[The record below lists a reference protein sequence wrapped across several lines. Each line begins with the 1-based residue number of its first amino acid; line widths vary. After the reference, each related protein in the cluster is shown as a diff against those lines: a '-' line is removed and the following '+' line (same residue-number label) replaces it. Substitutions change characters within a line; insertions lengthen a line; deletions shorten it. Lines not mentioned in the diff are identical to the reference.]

1 MSSIRYHQVVPSN
14 NKVEFNPED
23 LVDFELDSFS
33 RDLVRNSIEISGTV
47 ETFKTVAGT
56 QSRVEKDDDGFLFL
70 DKNAGAHSFIENIS
84 CSTVNQGNLESI
96 GFSYPRFVSMLN
108 VLQKRNQDKNNIEDA
123 LEWIYPDKSLTDN
136 YLRQGILSDG
146 TPANDVNYDQ
156 TFNFKP
162 HIVFNRTDQNVPF
175 SKTGKMRISLNL
187 SSVEKMV
194 EDKLTVANIES
205 ITYKIKN
212 LKLFFRS
219 VPEDTSIKN
228 VLAQKFT
235 ALKTTISSSLANMS
249 LNVPSQAVTGVSM
262 SFQNVANEGDSTKN
276 NNQLEKI
283 NISGLQFFFNSAN
296 SYLNYKL
303 DNLSEILIRGL
314 KSLSPSNDEALY
326 QINNKDLGNNE
337 NFIIGSDMNGIIDLS
352 QNSFDVQIESDL
364 QVNTNV
370 YFMFHSLM
378 SM

>member
-1 MSSIRYHQVVPSN
+1 MSIRYHQVFPSN

-23 LVDFELDSFS
+23 LVDFELDAFG
-33 RDLVRNSIEISGTV
+33 RDLVRNSIEISGTL
-47 ETFKTVAGT
+47 ETFKTVSGT
-56 QSRVEKDDDGFLFL
+56 DSRILKADDGFLFL
-70 DKNAGAHSFIENIS
+70 DKNAGAHSFIENVS

-108 VLQKRNQDKNNIEDA
+108 VLQKQDQDKNNVEDA
-123 LEWIYPDKSLTDN
+123 LEWIYPDKSLTNN

-146 TPANDVNYDQ
+146 TNSLNFDQ

-187 SSVEKMV
+187 SSVEKMI
-194 EDKLTVANIES
+194 EDKLTVTNIES
-205 ITYKIKN
+205 ITYKIRN
-212 LKLFFRS
+212 LKLYFRS
-219 VPEDTSIKN
+219 VPENTSIKN
-228 VLAQKFT
+228 ILAQKFT
-235 ALKTTISSSLANMS
+235 PLKTTISSSLANMS

-262 SFQNVANEGDSTKN
+262 SFQNVANEGDKSKN

-283 NISGLQFFFNSAN
+283 NINGLQFFFNSAN

-314 KSLSPSNDEALY
+314 KSISPSNDEALY
-326 QINNKDLGNNE
+326 QINNKNLGNNE
-337 NFIIGSDMNGIIDLS
+337 NFIIGSDMDGVIDLS
-352 QNSFDVQIESDL
+352 QNSFDIQIESDL
-364 QVNTNV
+364 NINTNV
-370 YFMFHSLM
+370 YFMFHSLL

>member
-1 MSSIRYHQVVPSN
+1 MSIRYHQVFPSN
-14 NKVEFNPED
+14 NKELFLPED
-23 LVDFELDSFS
+23 LVDFELDAFG

-47 ETFKTVAGT
+47 EVFKTVSAV
-56 QSRVEKDDDGFLFL
+56 QSRVGKADDGFLFL
-70 DKNAGAHSFIENIS
+70 DKSAGAHSIIENVS

-108 VLQKRNQDKNNIEDA
+108 VLQKRNQDKNNVEDA
-123 LEWIYPDKSLTDN
+123 LEWIYPDKNLTDN
-136 YLRQGILSDG
+136 YLRQGILTDG
-146 TPANDVNYDQ
+146 TNPVNYDQ

-175 SKTGKMRISLNL
+175 NKTGKMRISLNL
-187 SSVEKMV
+187 SSVEKMI
-194 EDKLTVANIES
+194 ENKLTVANLES
-205 ITYKIKN
+205 ITYKIRN

-219 VPEDTSIKN
+219 VPEDPSIKSI
-228 VLAQKFT
+228 LAQKFIP
-235 ALKTTISSSLANMS
+235 LKTTISSSLANIS
-249 LNVPSQAVTGVSM
+249 LNVPSQSATGCSI
-262 SFQNVANEGDSTKN
+262 SFQNVANEGEEKKN

-283 NISGLQFFFNSAN
+283 NIKGLQFFFNSAN

-314 KSLSPSNDEALY
+314 KSLSPSNDEAVY

-337 NFIIGSDMNGIIDLS
+337 NFIIGSDMDGIIDLS
-352 QNSFDVQIESDL
+352 QNSFEVQIESDL
-364 QVNTNV
+364 NINTNV
-370 YFMFHSLM
+370 YFMFHSLL

>member
-1 MSSIRYHQVVPSN
+1 MSIRYHQVFPSN

-23 LVDFELDSFS
+23 LVDFELDAFG
-33 RDLVRNSIEISGTV
+33 RDLVRSSIEISGTV
-47 ETFKTVAGT
+47 ETFKTVSGT
-56 QSRVEKDDDGFLFL
+56 RTRVLKADAGFLFL
-70 DKNAGAHSFIENIS
+70 DKNSGAHSFIENIS

-108 VLQKRNQDKNNIEDA
+108 VLQKRNQDKNNVEDA

-187 SSVEKMV
+187 SSVEKMI

-235 ALKTTISSSLANMS
+235 PLKTTISSSLANMS

-262 SFQNVANEGDSTKN
+262 SFQNVANEGDKSKN

-314 KSLSPSNDEALY
+314 KSLSPSNDEASY
-326 QINNKDLGNNE
+326 QINNKNLSNNE
-337 NFIIGSDMNGIIDLS
+337 NFIIGSDMNGVIDLS
-352 QNSFDVQIESDL
+352 ENSFDVQIESDL